1 MARYAVGDLQGCLA
15 PLDTLLDRV
24 GFDPRHDQLWC
35 VGDLVNRGPHSLEVL
50 RRLRDLGPAVR
61 VVLGN
66 HDLHLLAVAAGVRPS
81 HPADTLDAVLQ
92 APDREDLLAWL
103 RRQPLLWRSE
113 DAAFTLV
120 HAGLAPQW
128 TAAEAERLAAE
139 VSAALQGPAATD
151 FLRQMYGNQPER
163 WQPELAGQDRLRV
176 ITNVLTRMRMVRADG
191 SLDLASKGPPATA
204 ATGYMPWF
212 DVPAAQWRHDAGTVI
227 FGHWASL
234 NAEVDDPAL
243 MAMDTGC
250 VWGNLLTLA
259 DVDTG
264 QRWQAGL

>member
-139 VSAALQGPAATD
+139 VSAALRG
-151 FLRQMYGNQPER
+151 RR
-163 WQPELAGQDRLRV
+163 
-176 ITNVLTRMRMVRADG
+176 
-191 SLDLASKGPPATA
+191 PPISCARCT
-204 ATGYMPWF
+204 ATGPSAGNPGW
-212 DVPAAQWRHDAGTVI
+212 PARTG
-227 FGHWASL
+227 FGSSPTSS
-234 NAEVDDPAL
+234 PAC
-243 MAMDTGC
+243 A
-250 VWGNLLTLA
+250 W
-259 DVDTG
+259 
-264 QRWQAGL
+264 